1 MTTTAPTGAGAPTSA
16 SPPSTSLPDRP
27 PLRDRL
33 PFRDKSAAGRSN
45 GLLFVLP
52 FLVLFGLF
60 LVWPVFHGLWMSLT
74 DSSLALRDTSFVGFA
89 NYAEAFGD
97 PDVWRSL
104 GNTVFFTLISC
115 VPLVLGSLAMALLV
129 HSGLAGQWVWR
140 LAFFAPYLLPVTVV
154 TAIWLWLYQPDVGF
168 GNQLLGALG
177 MEPVGWL
184 SDESVAMW
192 SVAALTVWWTV
203 GFNFLLYLAALQ
215 SLPEALDEAAAID
228 GAGAWRRLWS
238 ITLPQLRRT
247 TVMVAMLQVLAS
259 LKVFDQIYILTKG
272 GPNGSTRPILEY
284 VYDVGFSGYR
294 LGYASAVSYVF
305 FALVI
310 VISVAQLRFFRQED

>member
-1 MTTTAPTGAGAPTSA
+1 MTTTTPVAAPVPTGERPL
-16 SPPSTSLPDRP
+16 SPPPRRGSRRRGP
-27 PLRDRL
+27 
-33 PFRDKSAAGRSN
+33 

-52 FLVLFGLF
+52 FAVPFVLF
-60 LVWPVFHGLWMSLT
+60 LVWPVVQGVWMSFT
-74 DSSLALRDTSFVGFA
+74 DSSLALRDTSFVGFD

-97 PDVWRSL
+97 PDVWSSL
-104 GNTVFFTLISC
+104 GNTVLFTALSSI
-115 VPLVLGSLAMALLV
+115 PLVLVALVMALLV

-140 LAFFAPYLLPVTVV
+140 LSFFVPYLLPVTVV
-154 TAIWLWLYQPDVGF
+154 TLIWTWLYQPDIGLGNELLTTLGF
-168 GNQLLGALG
+168 
-177 MEPVGWL
+177 EPVGWL
-184 SDESVAMW
+184 SDEAVAMW

-215 SLPEALDEAAAID
+215 SLPTTYDEAAALD

-238 ITLPQLRRT
+238 VTLPQLRRT
-247 TVMVAMLQVLAS
+247 TVLVSMLQILAS

-284 VYDVGFSGYR
+284 VYDVGFTGYR

-310 VISVAQLRFFRQED
+310 VVSLAQLRLFRQED

>member
-1 MTTTAPTGAGAPTSA
+1 MTTTAPAGAPA
-16 SPPSTSLPDRP
+16 PPRLATTPPAPRRRLSLTG
-27 PLRDRL
+27 
-33 PFRDKSAAGRSN
+33 SG
-45 GLLFVLP
+45 GLFVLP
-52 FLVLFGLF
+52 FLVFFGLF
-60 LVWPVFHGLWMSLT
+60 LVWPVVQGLWMSLT
-74 DSSLALRDTSFVGFA
+74 DASLTLHDPEFVGLA

-97 PDVWRSL
+97 PDVWSSL
-104 GNTVFFTLISC
+104 GNTVLFTVISC
-115 VPLVLGSLAMALLV
+115 VPLVLVALAMALLV

-140 LAFFAPYLLPVTVV
+140 LAYFAPYLLPVTVV
-154 TAIWLWLYQPDVGF
+154 TLIWTWLYQPDIGL
-168 GNQLLGALG
+168 GNQVLTSLGL
-177 MEPVGWL
+177 EPVGWL

-215 SLPEALDEAAAID
+215 SLPVTYDEAAALD

-238 ITLPQLRRT
+238 VTLPQLRHT
-247 TVMVAMLQVLAS
+247 TVLVGMLQVLAS

-284 VYDVGFSGYR
+284 VYDVGFTGYR

-305 FALVI
+305 FAIVI
-310 VISVAQLRFFRQED
+310 VVSLIQLRLFRQER

>member
-1 MTTTAPTGAGAPTSA
+1 MTTTAPDGATAPPQPHPSA
-16 SPPSTSLPDRP
+16 PP
-27 PLRDRL
+27 PLPRRRL
-33 PFRDKSAAGRSN
+33 SLSGN
-45 GLLFVLP
+45 GGFFVLP
-52 FLVLFGLF
+52 FLVFFGLF
-60 LVWPVFHGLWMSLT
+60 LVWPVVQGLWMSLT
-74 DSSLALRDTSFVGFA
+74 DASLSLRGTEFVGFA

-97 PDVWRSL
+97 PDVWSSL
-104 GNTVFFTLISC
+104 GNTVFFTVISC
-115 VPLVLGSLAMALLV
+115 VPLVLVALAMALLV

-140 LAFFAPYLLPVTVV
+140 LAYFAPYLLPVTVV
-154 TAIWLWLYQPDVGF
+154 TLIWTWLYQPDIGL
-168 GNQLLGALG
+168 GNQLLTSLG
-177 MEPVGWL
+177 LEPVGWL

-215 SLPEALDEAAAID
+215 SLPATYDEAAALD

-238 ITLPQLRRT
+238 VTLPQLRHT
-247 TVMVAMLQVLAS
+247 TVLVAVLQMLAS

-284 VYDVGFSGYR
+284 VYDVGFTGYR

-305 FALVI
+305 FAIVI
-310 VISVAQLRFFRQED
+310 VISVVQLRFFRQEG

>member
-1 MTTTAPTGAGAPTSA
+1 MTTTAPAGTTAPPHQHPSDTTPAPRRRLSRTGG
-16 SPPSTSLPDRP
+16 
-27 PLRDRL
+27 
-33 PFRDKSAAGRSN
+33 G
-45 GLLFVLP
+45 GLFVLP
-52 FLVLFGLF
+52 FLMFFGLF
-60 LVWPVFHGLWMSLT
+60 LVWPIVQGIWMSLT
-74 DSSLALRDTSFVGFA
+74 DASLSLRDTEFVGFA
-89 NYAEAFGD
+89 NYTEVFGD
-97 PDVWRSL
+97 PDVWSSL
-104 GNTVFFTLISC
+104 GNTVFFTVISC
-115 VPLVLGSLAMALLV
+115 VPLVLVALAMALLV

-140 LAFFAPYLLPVTVV
+140 LAYFAPYLLPVTVV
-154 TAIWLWLYQPDVGF
+154 TLIWTWLYQPDIGL
-168 GNQLLGALG
+168 GNQLLTSLG

-215 SLPEALDEAAAID
+215 SLPVTYDEAAALD

-238 ITLPQLRRT
+238 VTLPQLRHT
-247 TVMVAMLQVLAS
+247 TVLVAMLQVLAS

-284 VYDVGFSGYR
+284 VYDVGFTGYR

-305 FALVI
+305 FAIVI
-310 VISVAQLRFFRQED
+310 VISVVQLRFFRQEG